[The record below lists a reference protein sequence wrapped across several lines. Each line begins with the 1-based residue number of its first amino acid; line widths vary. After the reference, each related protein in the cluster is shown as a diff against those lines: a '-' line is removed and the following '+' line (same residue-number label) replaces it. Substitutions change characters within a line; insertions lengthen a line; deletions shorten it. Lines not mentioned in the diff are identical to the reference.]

1 MQRTK
6 PKPLTYAQ
14 RRARAL
20 EIEARAREGA
30 REYGP
35 WTRHEL
41 GQPAP
46 ASPGRRNPSRVKRV
60 TLPLAFY
67 VNHAKALREKS
78 PGKGKTRRRSKSARP
93 AATAR

>member
-14 RRARAL
+14 RRQRAL

-41 GQPAP
+41 GEPAP
-46 ASPGRRNPSRVKRV
+46 ASPGPRTNPTRAGRPR
-60 TLPLAFY
+60 LPIAY
-67 VNHAKALREKS
+67 YKNVVAALDKK
-78 PGKGKTRRRSKSARP
+78 PTGKGKTRRRSKSAT
-93 AATAR
+93 TAR